1 MTLSELFSQQITLEN
16 EWVKLEPLTLNHL
29 EALITVGLHA
39 DIWKFTL
46 DKIENKG
53 DLKKYLQTAIAEREA
68 KQSYPFAI
76 FDKKTNQY
84 AGCTRYYDILAS
96 HKCLEIGY
104 TWIGKGFQG
113 SGLNKACKYELLKFA
128 FETLKVNR
136 VALRTDYLNHQSR
149 NAIMKIGGKQEGIL
163 RKHRVTPS
171 GRVRDTVYFSIIEEE
186 WEIIRKTIFAL
197 FL

>member
-1 MTLSELFSQQITLEN
+1 MSLAELFAQEITLEN
-16 EWVKLEPLTLNHL
+16 EQVRLEPLTIKHL
-29 EALITVGLHA
+29 DALATVGLHA

-46 DKIENKG
+46 DKIENKA

-68 KQSYPFAI
+68 KKSYPFAI
-76 FDKKTNQY
+76 FDKKKNQY
-84 AGCTRYYDILAS
+84 AGCTRYYDILVP

-104 TWIGKGFQG
+104 TWIGKNFQG

-128 FETLKVNR
+128 FESLKVNR

-163 RKHRVTPS
+163 RKHRITPS
-171 GRVRDTVYFSIIEEE
+171 GRVRDTVYFSIIAEE
-186 WEIIRKTIFAL
+186 WELIRKTIFAL